1 MEAITNNPNSESS
14 SESSYETAF
23 ARLEEILHLLE
34 TGELPLEEA
43 LTLYEEG
50 AMLTAYCNHKLEEA
64 ELRVRQWQPGD
75 QTTVL
80 AGWQE
85 G

>member
-1 MEAITNNPNSESS
+1 MEAIANNP
-14 SESSYETAF
+14 SYESAF

-34 TGELPLEEA
+34 VGELPLEEA

-50 AMLTAYCNHKLEEA
+50 ATLTTYCNRKLEEA

>member
-1 MEAITNNPNSESS
+1 MDKSMEEIANNP
-14 SESSYETAF
+14 SYETAF
-23 ARLEEILHLLE
+23 ARLEEILQLLE
-34 TGELPLEEA
+34 AGELPLEEA
-43 LTLYEEG
+43 LTLYESG
-50 AMLTAYCNHKLEEA
+50 ATLTAYCNRKLEEA